1 VVGRTEKAK
10 EAKGNRKVRR
20 WDRSSFLGD
29 LAEKQSSRVVATVES
44 ILAWADA
51 RDDLAWRFGHG
62 ASDAS
67 LQGRHQRDEIR
78 IFPFVIYSNG
88 WLELPFV
95 RMASYA
101 PFNDQELRQQY
112 VDHLAAIDGID
123 LGSEA
128 VGRRPNLPLS
138 VLSESSA
145 REQFLR
151 AVDWALGQGVR
162 GLRSPET
169 RR

>member
-1 VVGRTEKAK
+1 LQVG
-10 EAKGNRKVRR
+10 
-20 WDRSSFLGD
+20 
-29 LAEKQSSRVVATVES
+29 
-44 ILAWADA
+44 I
-51 RDDLAWRFGHG
+51 
-62 ASDAS
+62 
-67 LQGRHQRDEIR
+67 QRDEIR

-112 VDHLAAIDGID
+112 VDHLAAIDAID

-138 VLSESSA
+138 VLFESSA
-145 REQFLR
+145 RERFLR
-151 AVDWALGQGVR
+151 AVDRALGQGVR
-162 GLRSPET
+162 D
-169 RR
+169 